1 MEKILQWLVI
11 IYDWQQQQKQLFTEA
26 ATIS

>member
-11 IYDWQQQQKQLFTEA
+11 IYECQQQQKQLFTEA